1 MRQTRRTLPKAGP
14 AGDSSGETHPHQ
26 TPPPSLAF
34 LLLSFQVQ
42 RQAVDT
48 LEAHGRDLNLAA
60 REIVALLWL
69 SLGASP
75 VSGVAKAVG
84 LHPNGT
90 SVLIERLRARRL
102 VKRER
107 SRGDRRLAI
116 VSLTNNGHS
125 LAAAMGAK
133 LEQDSRLLLAPLSA
147 AERAQLISLLQ
158 RLSSPAP

>member
-1 MRQTRRTLPKAGP
+1 MRQTRPKAGLE
-14 AGDSSGETHPHQ
+14 ASGETQPLR

-34 LLLSFQVQ
+34 LLLSFQAQ
-42 RQAVDT
+42 RQAIDT

-60 REIVALLWL
+60 REIIALLWL

-75 VSGVAKAVG
+75 VSGVARAVG

-116 VSLTNNGHS
+116 VSLTATGRS
-125 LAAAMGAK
+125 LVAALSAK
-133 LEQDSRLLLAPLSA
+133 LEQDSRLLFGSLSA
-147 AERAQLISLLQ
+147 SDRAQLISLLQ
-158 RLSSPAP
+158 RLIAPAL